1 MYFDFLVKIPE
12 KTGRV
17 TVNRRGDT
25 TYIEYTYDR
34 SYIPEKKY
42 SVPKRT
48 TIGKQSKSDPSM
60 MQPNPNFLK
69 YFPEVELPE
78 KESGSQRSCC
88 LRVGA
93 YIVLKRIMEGYK
105 LPEMLGGHF
114 SSKDVGL
121 ILDLAAY
128 SIICENNA
136 AQYYPDYAYNHPL
149 FTEDMRIYSDSK
161 VSAFLASVTDDQTVG
176 FLNSWNEIR
185 DHREKIYISYDS
197 TNKDCQAGDIE
208 MVETGRKSEATGL
221 PMFNY
226 AVAYDT
232 NNREPLFYEEYP
244 GSIVDVSQLQ
254 FMLGKAKGYG
264 YKKIGFILDRGY
276 FSQDNIRFMDASGYD
291 FVIMVKGMAKFVN
304 QLVIDKKDTFESK
317 RACSIRE
324 YQVYGTTVKKKLYA
338 SDEKERYFHIFHS
351 ATKEAAEREQV
362 EAKIERMTKFLKKHE
377 GQKVGFGDAYRHY
390 FELFI
395 HKEEDGSEVFMFARE
410 KEGVIERELD
420 LCGYFVIVTSHKMTA
435 KDAIGLYKGRDDSE
449 KLFRGDKS
457 YLGNKSI
464 RVHSDESAS
473 AKIFVG
479 FIALIVRCKFY
490 TMLKSAMAQ
499 MEKKPNYMTV
509 PAALR
514 ELDKIE
520 MVRLLDKVYRLDH
533 AVTATQ
539 KTILGAFGLDAGYI
553 KDSAGRISKQLILAG
568 GMKEIEGQDEDDDEY
583 EGIEY
588 DFD

>member
-12 KTGRV
+12 NTCRITENK
-17 TVNRRGDT
+17 RGDT
-25 TYIEYTYDR
+25 TYIEYTYSRNYD
-34 SYIPEKKY
+34 PVKKY
-42 SVPKRT
+42 NIPKRT

-69 YFPEVELPE
+69 FFPDIELPE
-78 KESGSQRSCC
+78 EKVGSQRSCC
-88 LRVGA
+88 LRAGA

-105 LPEMLGGHF
+105 LPEMLCEYF

-121 ILDLAAY
+121 LLDLAAY
-128 SIICENNA
+128 SIICESNV
-136 AQYYPDYAYNHPL
+136 AQYYPEYAYNHPL
-149 FTEDMRIYSDSK
+149 FTQDMRIYSDSK
-161 VSAFLASVTDDQTVG
+161 VSEFLASVTDDQTIG
-176 FLNSWNEIR
+176 FISSWNEIR

-197 TNKDCQAGDIE
+197 TNKSCQAGEIE
-208 MVETGRKSEATGL
+208 MVEIGRKSEATGL

-226 AVAYDT
+226 AIAYDT

-276 FSQDNIRFMDASGYD
+276 FSQDNIRFMDGCGYD

-304 QLVIDKKDTFESK
+304 QLVIDKKGTFENK
-317 RACSIRE
+317 RDCSIRE
-324 YQVYGTTVKKKLYA
+324 YQAYGTTVKQKLYA

-351 ATKEAAEREQV
+351 VTKEAAEREQV

-377 GQKVGFGDAYRHY
+377 GQKVGLGDAYRHY
-390 FELFI
+390 FELFTY
-395 HKEEDGSEVFMFARE
+395 KEDEKNEVFMFARE
-410 KEGVIERELD
+410 KASVIERELG
-420 LCGYFVIVTSHKMTA
+420 LCGYFVIVTSQKMTA
-435 KDAIGLYKGRDDSE
+435 KDAINLYKSRDDSE

-457 YLGNKSI
+457 YLGNKSL

-473 AKIFVG
+473 AKIFIE

-490 TMLKSAMAQ
+490 TMLKSAMAE

-514 ELDKIE
+514 ELEKIE

-553 KDSAGRISKQLILAG
+553 KEKTNRISEQLVLAG
-568 GMKEIEGQDEDDDEY
+568 GTKEVEVYDNDEY
-583 EGIEY
+583 EDEED
-588 DFD
+588 DFY

>member
-12 KTGRV
+12 NTGRI
-17 TVNRRGDT
+17 TENKRGDT
-25 TYIEYTYDR
+25 TYIEYTYSRNYD
-34 SYIPEKKY
+34 PVKKY
-42 SVPKRT
+42 NIPKRT

-60 MQPNPNFLK
+60 MQPNQNFQK
-69 YFPEVELPE
+69 FFPEVELPE
-78 KESGSQRSCC
+78 EKAGSHRSCC
-88 LRVGA
+88 LRAGA
-93 YIVLKRIMEGYK
+93 YIVLKRIIESYK
-105 LPEMLGGHF
+105 LPEMLGEYF
-114 SSKDVGL
+114 NSKDVGL
-121 ILDLAAY
+121 LLDLATY

-149 FTEDMRIYSDSK
+149 LTEGMRIYSDSK

-176 FLNSWNEIR
+176 FLNSWNETR

-197 TNKDCQAGDIE
+197 TNKSCQAGDIE
-208 MVETGRKSEATGL
+208 MAEIGRKSEVTGL

-226 AVAYDT
+226 AIAYDT

-244 GSIVDVSQLQ
+244 GSIADISQLQ

-264 YKKIGFILDRGY
+264 YRKIGFILDRGY
-276 FSQDNIRFMDASGYD
+276 FCQDNIRFMDSNGYD

-317 RACSIRE
+317 RDCSIRE
-324 YQVYGTTVKKKLYA
+324 YQVYGTTVKQKLYA

-351 ATKEAAEREQV
+351 ITKEAAERGQV
-362 EAKIERMTKFLKKHE
+362 EAKIEKMTKFLKKHE
-377 GQKVGFGDAYRHY
+377 GQKVEFGDAYRHY
-390 FELFI
+390 FELFT
-395 HKEEDGSEVFMFARE
+395 HKEGEGDEVFMFARE
-410 KEGVIERELD
+410 KASVIERELD

-435 KDAIGLYKGRDDSE
+435 KDAINLYKSRDESE

-457 YLGNKSI
+457 YLGNKSL
-464 RVHSDESAS
+464 RVHSQESAS
-473 AKIFVG
+473 AKIFIE

-490 TMLKSAMAQ
+490 TMLKSAMAE
-499 MEKKPNYMTV
+499 MPNKPNYMTV
-509 PAALR
+509 PAALK
-514 ELDKIE
+514 ELEKIE

-553 KDSAGRISKQLILAG
+553 RGITGKISEQLILAG
-568 GMKEIEGQDEDDDEY
+568 GTKEMEDHNDDDYEDEEDD
-583 EGIEY
+583 
-588 DFD
+588 FD